1 MPVLPSPEVVS
12 MGNMLVEVM
21 RTQRDA
27 PLSRPGE
34 FAGPYPSGDT
44 CIYIDSLARLGRQ
57 GGFIGAV
64 GDDDFGRCLLERFAA
79 DGVDFSCGRVLPGYT
94 TGTAFIAYFGDG
106 SRRFVFH
113 WRHSAAGQ
121 LSPDFVRA
129 EYFRDTRWLHLTG
142 CNLAITPDSR
152 DACLAAMH
160 AVDAEAIVSFDP
172 NIRAE
177 LLSADVEQIREL
189 VRPVIERANLIF
201 PSRGEAAML
210 TGEAGGQ
217 TSGQDDGQASGQ
229 DESQAG
235 DEAGC
240 RRWAAQ
246 GKTVVLKQGE
256 SGCRV
261 FTAEGDFAVPG
272 FPVQEVDP
280 TGAGDTF
287 CAAFTVALLDE
298 LERGR
303 PDLVAAARFANA
315 AGALAVTRLG
325 PMEGAPTRAQVLDLV
340 QNAPAGHV

>member
-21 RTQRDA
+21 RTQRDV

-79 DGVDFSCGRVLPGYT
+79 DGVDFSCGRVLRGYT

-152 DACLAAMH
+152 DACLAAMR

-172 NIRAE
+172 NIRPE
-177 LLSADVEQIREL
+177 LLSVEQIREL

-201 PSRGEAAML
+201 PSLGEAAML
-210 TGEAGGQ
+210 TGEARGL
-217 TSGQDDGQASGQ
+217 
-229 DESQAG
+229 AG

-261 FTAEGDFAVPG
+261 FTTGGDFAVPG

-325 PMEGAPTRAQVLDLV
+325 PMEGAPTRAQVLDLL

>member
-21 RTQRDA
+21 RTQRDV

-210 TGEAGGQ
+210 TGEAG
-217 TSGQDDGQASGQ
+217 
-229 DESQAG
+229 

>member
-1 MPVLPSPEVVS
+1 MPVLVSPEVVS
-12 MGNMLVEVM
+12 MGNMLVEIM
-21 RTQRDA
+21 RTQRDV

-44 CIYIDSLARLGRQ
+44 CIYIDAVARLGRQ

-64 GDDDFGRCLLERFAA
+64 GDDDLGRCLLERFAA

-94 TGTAFIAYFGDG
+94 TGTAFVAYFSDG

-121 LSPDFVRA
+121 VSADFVRT
-129 EYFRDTRWLHLTG
+129 EYFRNTRWLHLTG
-142 CNLAITPDSR
+142 CNLSITPDSR

-160 AVDAEAIVSFDP
+160 AVNAGAIVSFDP
-172 NIRAE
+172 NIRPE
-177 LLSADVEQIREL
+177 LLSVEEIREL
-189 VRPVIERANLIF
+189 VQPVIERANLIF
-201 PSRGEAAML
+201 PSRSEAAML
-210 TGEAGGQ
+210 TGEAG
-217 TSGQDDGQASGQ
+217 
-229 DESQAG
+229 

-240 RRWAAQ
+240 RHWAAQ

-261 FTAEGDFAVPG
+261 FTPDGDFAVPG

-287 CAAFTVALLDE
+287 CAAFTVALLDG

-303 PDLVAAARFANA
+303 PDLVAVARFANA

-325 PMEGAPTRAQVLDLV
+325 PMEGAPTRAQVLDLL
-340 QNAPAGHV
+340 QNIATDRA

>member
-21 RTQRDA
+21 RTQRDV

-44 CIYIDSLARLGRQ
+44 CIYIDSVARLGRQ

-64 GDDDFGRCLLERFAA
+64 GDDDLGRCLLERFAA
-79 DGVDFSCGRVLPGYT
+79 DGVDFSCGRVLSDYT

-121 LSPDFVRA
+121 ISPDFVRA
-129 EYFRDTRWLHLTG
+129 EYLRHTRWLHLTG
-142 CNLAITPDSR
+142 CNLSITPDSR

-160 AVDAEAIVSFDP
+160 AVNADAIVSFDP
-172 NIRAE
+172 NIRPE
-177 LLSADVEQIREL
+177 LLSVEQIREL

-210 TGEAGGQ
+210 AGEGGEA
-217 TSGQDDGQASGQ
+217 DGL
-229 DESQAG
+229 AG

-240 RRWAAQ
+240 RRWATQ

-261 FTAEGDFAVPG
+261 FTTEGDFTVPG
-272 FPVQEVDP
+272 FAVQEVDP

-298 LERGR
+298 LEQGR
-303 PDLVAAARFANA
+303 PDLVAVARFANA

-325 PMEGAPTRAQVLDLV
+325 PMEGAPTRAEVLDLLQSTSSSRV
-340 QNAPAGHV
+340 